1 MRQSSPSNAPSY
13 ECRILD
19 RNLKTVLTT
28 TFHSPD
34 DAKAIEIAADLLRQQ
49 SNDVALAG
57 FEVWKDNTRLL
68 VRLESRETELPESLW
83 LSATRPQED

>member
-1 MRQSSPSNAPSY
+1 MGQSSSIHSQAY

-19 RNLKTVLTT
+19 GNLRVVRTT

-49 SNDVALAG
+49 SNGVALAG

-68 VRLESRETELPESLW
+68 VRLESTETELPESLSS
-83 LSATRPQED
+83 SAARPLGD

>member
-1 MRQSSPSNAPSY
+1 LNQPPAPYSQPY
-13 ECRILD
+13 ECRILNRD
-19 RNLKTVLTT
+19 LKVVRTT

-34 DAKAIEIAADLLRQQ
+34 DAKAIEIAADFLRQQ
-49 SNDVALAG
+49 GNGVALAG

-83 LSATRPQED
+83 LSATRPQPD